1 MAQAQAQQATQARA
15 TQARAAQAR
24 ATSNADNELI
34 AEVAEETLSWNVI
47 DHYFKDNPNVLVRH
61 HLESYNDFLSN
72 GIARIVKDRN
82 PIILE
87 KDENKETGKY
97 NSVIEIYL
105 GGVNGD
111 RISFSK
117 PIIYDDVVGAESGS
131 NDTADKAK
139 SSEPR
144 AHFMYPN
151 EARLRNMTYGMTIH
165 CDVDIIYR
173 VYDPVQKTVLTERL
187 ELKQLSLG
195 RFPIMLQSNA
205 CILHGMTPEAR
216 FYAGECRNDYGGYF
230 IVDGKEKCIVS
241 QEKFADNMI
250 YIRSNADDPDAVYS
264 YSAEVRTV
272 SEDPSKPERK
282 MAVKMVAPDVK
293 YSNNQIVVDIPN
305 VKKPMPLFIVMRALG
320 IISDRDIVERCI
332 LNLDANAVLV
342 DLFIPCVHDACE
354 VFTQAA
360 ALKFI
365 ATFTKEKTV
374 AQVQNILM
382 NYFLPQIG
390 ELNFGAKAYF
400 LGYMVYKLL
409 LVATK
414 LERPTDRDSFKCK
427 RVEVPG
433 TLLFNLFR
441 TYYNAHVD
449 NVRLKLD
456 KKIKYGRDRNEFVG
470 TQIMQ
475 VITAD
480 NYNEIFGERLIEA
493 GFKKSFKGK
502 WAATVQTDD
511 KSKLYKGTIGATD
524 GTEVEGIVQDLNR
537 LSYNSFISHLRKV
550 NLPMDAS
557 AKVATPRQ
565 LHGSQWGII
574 DPADSPDGA
583 NIGLQK
589 HLAISAYVTQTC
601 SALPIIQWLRE
612 IVHMELLE
620 ECSPKYVHQLT
631 KVFVNGAWVGALGN
645 PLNVMRLFL
654 LHRRNALIPTHTS
667 GRWDIAHN
675 ELQIFTD
682 GGRLCRPVFYYD
694 EETRRPSYASR
705 EAIETIKGGKY
716 TWAQLITG
724 FAAKSVPALDP
735 CRIYSLGE
743 LYKGATD
750 FSALTASRAII
761 EYLDTNESESAFI
774 AMFPRDVVPGKTTH
788 VEIHPSLIFGV
799 MGNQIVFPENNP
811 SSRNNFSCG
820 QGKQA
825 VSLYSSN
832 YLSRIDKMGV
842 VLNYGQ
848 VPLIK
853 SRYMKYINNEQHP
866 YGENAIVAIMCY
878 NGYNVEDSILFN
890 EGSLKRG
897 LFRTTYYNMYET
909 REEEERT
916 YDKRICNVQAQ
927 PAVRGLKPG
936 GDYSALDR
944 FGLIAENTEMDD
956 KKAVIG
962 RVTEQWIADAG
973 TDEPQLEDDS
983 VFPKKGQLGV
993 VDRTFITDEA
1003 SGKRLAKVRI
1013 REERVPGIGDKFCS
1027 RAGQKGTVG
1036 LIIPEEDMPFTDDGI
1051 RPDLII
1057 NPHALPTRMTI
1068 GQLVETLM
1076 GKACVLQ
1083 GGFGDCTAFVNH
1095 GSKHQVF
1102 GRMLTELGYHASGT
1116 QLLYNGM
1123 TGERMESQIFIG
1135 PTYYMRLKHM
1145 VKDKINYRTRGP
1157 RTVLTRQTV
1166 QGRANDGGLRIGE
1179 MERDGVIA
1187 HGAAYFLRQS
1197 MLERGDEYYMAVCNK
1212 SGMIAIYNPAQNLFM
1227 SPMAD
1232 GPIQFADT
1240 LTSADNQAL
1249 NVEKLTRFGRSFSVV
1264 RVPYAFKLLMQELQA
1279 MNVQMRVLTED
1290 NIDQIASMS
1299 FSTLTLNLGGP
1310 DNLIRENKA
1319 VIGSTKIPN
1328 VTMTPKADNRP
1339 ALRPA
1344 NEGAKEGEEEGA
1356 EKAESLGWHF
1366 VNFEANGGE
1375 IYQSLIRNEKG
1386 APTQMWS
1393 VHQHGGKY
1401 PTEHPEGWNAQ
1412 MLYYND
1418 GVPIKAEAIVDLLKQ
1433 MPYANNF
1440 ALAVQD
1446 IRDEQAMSEAE
1457 AISVPE
1463 LLSPTSPM
1471 YEPSSPAYTP
1481 MYEPTSPLQ
1490 MQQQQGGGIQQPM
1503 MQPMMMMPQPMQP
1516 MQPMVIMPQQQP
1528 MMMMPQQ
1535 QMMQPMM
1542 TMQPTSVTG
1551 AKAAVL
1557 IEEQLHPP
1565 TASESASVSSMLDVA
1580 PEVKPAESSS
1590 ASSESS
1596 GSSEGKRVIKL
1607 S

>member
-1 MAQAQAQQATQARA
+1 MATSATQSR
-15 TQARAAQAR
+15 TQSRTR
-24 ATSNADNELI
+24 SNDENELI
-34 AEVAEETLSWNVI
+34 ADALKNAEETLSWSII
-47 DHYFKDNPNVLVRH
+47 DRYFKDNPNVLVRH

-105 GGVNGD
+105 GGVQGD

-117 PIIYDDVVGAESGS
+117 PIIYDDVATEAGAEKE
-131 NDTADKAK
+131 KA
-139 SSEPR
+139 S

-165 CDVDIIYR
+165 CDVDVIYR
-173 VYDPVQKTVLTERL
+173 VFDPVQNVVLNERL

-282 MAVKMVAPDVK
+282 MAVKMVAPDSK

-305 VKKPMPLFIVMRALG
+305 VRKPMPLFIVMRALG
-320 IISDRDIVERCI
+320 VISDRDIVERCL
-332 LNLDANAVLV
+332 LNLEANAAMADMFV
-342 DLFIPCVHDACE
+342 PCVHDACE
-354 VFTQAA
+354 IFTQAA

-382 NYFLPQIG
+382 NYFMPQIG

-400 LGYMVYKLL
+400 LGYMAYKLL
-409 LVATK
+409 LVAMNV
-414 LERPTDRDSFKCK
+414 ERPTDRDSFKFK

-433 TLLFNLFR
+433 ALMFNLFR
-441 TYYNAHVD
+441 TYYNAHAD

-475 VITAD
+475 VISAD

-557 AKVATPRQ
+557 AKVSGPRQ

-589 HLAISAYVTQTC
+589 HLAISAYVTQPC

-612 IVHMELLE
+612 LATMKLLE
-620 ECSPKYVHQLT
+620 ECSPKYLHQLT
-631 KVFVNGAWVGALGN
+631 KVFVNGAWVGALAN
-645 PLNVMRLFL
+645 PREVMRLFL
-654 LHRRNALIPTHTS
+654 LHRRNALIPIHTS
-667 GRWDIAHN
+667 GRWNIAPN
-675 ELQIFTD
+675 ELQFFTD

-694 EETRRPSYASR
+694 EDTRRPSYASR

-724 FAAKSVPALDP
+724 FAEKSVPALDP
-735 CRIYSLGE
+735 CRVYRIGE
-743 LYKGATD
+743 LYAGATD
-750 FSALTASRAII
+750 FSALAASRAIV
-761 EYLDTNESESAFI
+761 EYLDTNESESAYI

-832 YLSRIDKMGV
+832 YNSRIDKMGV

-848 VPLIK
+848 VPLVK

-927 PAVRGLKPG
+927 PTVRGLKPG

-962 RVTEQWIADAG
+962 RVTEQWIPGAA
-973 TDEPQLEDDS
+973 TDEPQMEDDS

-1013 REERVPGIGDKFCS
+1013 REERMPGIGDKFCS

-1036 LIIPEEDMPFTDDGI
+1036 LIIPEEDMPFAEDGT

-1102 GRMLTELGYHASGT
+1102 GKMLTELGYHSSGT
-1116 QLLYNGM
+1116 QFLYNGM
-1123 TGERMESQIFIG
+1123 TGERMESQIFMG

-1197 MLERGDEYYMAVCNK
+1197 MLERGDEYHMAVCNK
-1212 SGMIAIYNPAQNLFM
+1212 TGMIAIYNPAQNLFM

-1249 NVEKLTRFGRSFSVV
+1249 NVEKVTRFGRSFSVV
-1264 RVPYAFKLLMQELQA
+1264 RVPYAFKLLVQELQA

-1299 FSTLTLNLGGP
+1299 FSTTTLKLGGAA
-1310 DNLIRENKA
+1310 NLIRDNKA
-1319 VIGSTKIPN
+1319 VIGNNKMPTVPVS
-1328 VTMTPKADNRP
+1328 PKADNRP
-1339 ALRPA
+1339 ALRPT
-1344 NEGAKEGEEEGA
+1344 KEGEEEGAEERGA
-1356 EKAESLGWHF
+1356 EKAESLGWQF

-1375 IYQSLIRNEKG
+1375 IYQSLLRDEKG
-1386 APTQMWS
+1386 TPTQMWS
-1393 VHQHGGKY
+1393 VQQHGGKY

-1418 GVPIKAEAIVDLLKQ
+1418 GVPIKAEAVVGLLKQ

-1446 IRDEQAMSEAE
+1446 IRDEQAQKDAD
-1457 AISVPE
+1457 AIPIPE
-1463 LLSPTSPM
+1463 LVLPMSPGYTPSSPVYTSM
-1471 YEPSSPAYTP
+1471 YEPSSPMHYAQQQQP
-1481 MYEPTSPLQ
+1481 MVQ
-1490 MQQQQGGGIQQPM
+1490 AQQQIMQQQQQQL
-1503 MQPMMMMPQPMQP
+1503 MQQQ
-1516 MQPMVIMPQQQP
+1516 QQMPQQP
-1528 MMMMPQQ
+1528 IVMMPQQ
-1535 QMMQPMM
+1535 QMMVPQPMM
-1542 TMQPTSVTG
+1542 MMQPTSPTSATG
-1551 AKAAVL
+1551 AKAAEL
-1557 IEEQLHPP
+1557 IEEQLHPD
-1565 TASESASVSSMLDVA
+1565 TESAAASMLDVA

-1596 GSSEGKRVIKL
+1596 GGSSEGKRVIKL